1 MKKIL
6 SIILT
11 LTLSATVFAQPLPK
25 KLEHNEKMAWWR
37 NAKFGMF
44 VHWGPYCLY
53 GGVYNGFNQRRGGA
67 EWIMNRCKIPV
78 REYRA
83 KACTFNPVDF
93 NAEELV
99 LTAKN
104 AGMKYIIFTTK
115 HHDGFAM
122 FKSNASEFNIV
133 DYTPFKRDI
142 VDELA
147 KACRKHHI
155 KLGFYYS
162 QTQDW
167 CNPGGGTISKEM
179 KEGWANPDSV
189 AIDNFTQENLGGWD
203 CLQRSASLDDYFRK
217 VAIPQI
223 KELLTNYGDVAVM
236 WWDTPH
242 RISKETAAEI
252 TAELAKYPQV
262 ITNDRLRRPDFPGD
276 YKTPEGR
283 IPHAKDIE
291 RVDWETCMNIG
302 SSWGYKSWEKN
313 WKSAETIIRNLN
325 TIAARGGNYLLNV
338 GPDPTGVVPA
348 PALDCLRKVGEWMRV
363 NGEAIYATQRSEIFP
378 PWGEC
383 IRKDEKKNSVYY
395 LSVFQWPEDGKLAF
409 DTKYTVKEAML
420 LADGTKLKFTKT
432 PGGITIQVPTQAPDK
447 IATVVRLELKEK
459 LPAIQL
465 ISNTA
470 KAFEIADE

>member
-1 MKKIL
+1 MKKVL
-6 SIILT
+6 SIVLLLLLT
-11 LTLSATVFAQPLPK
+11 VNVFAQPQQK
-25 KLEHNEKMAWWR
+25 KLSHDEKMAWWR
-37 NAKFGMF
+37 EAKFGMF
-44 VHWGPYCLY
+44 IHWGPYCLY

-83 KACTFNPVDF
+83 KASTFNPTKFD
-93 NAEELV
+93 AEEMV

-104 AGMKYIIFTTK
+104 TGMKYIIFTTK

-122 FKSNASEFNIV
+122 FKSKASNFNIV

-147 KACRKHHI
+147 KACRKHGL

-167 CNPGGGTISKEM
+167 CNPGGGTIRKEM
-179 KEGWANPDSV
+179 REG
-189 AIDNFTQENLGGWD
+189 
-203 CLQRSASLDDYFRK
+203 
-217 VAIPQI
+217 
-223 KELLTNYGDVAVM
+223 

-242 RISKETAAEI
+242 RISKEVAQKI
-252 TAELAKYPQV
+252 TDELAKYPQV
-262 ITNDRLRRPDFPGD
+262 ITNDRLKRPDFPGD

-283 IPHAKDIE
+283 IPKAKDIE

-302 SSWGYKSWEKN
+302 TSWGYKSWENK
-313 WKSAETIIRNLN
+313 WKDAETVIRNLN

-338 GPDPTGVVPA
+338 GPDPTGTIPA
-348 PALDCLRKVGEWMRV
+348 PALNCLKQVGDWMKV
-363 NGEAIYATQRSEIFP
+363 NSEAIYGTQRSEVFP
-378 PWGEC
+378 KWGEC

-395 LSVFQWPEDGKLAF
+395 LSVFKWPKDGKLIF
-409 DTKYTVKEAML
+409 ETPYKVKKATL
-420 LADGTKLKFTKT
+420 LADQSTLKFSKT
-432 PGGITIQVPTQAPDK
+432 DKGVAINVPSQAPDK
-447 IATVVRLELKEK
+447 IATIIKLELGVK
-459 LPAIQL
+459 LPPVQL

-470 KAFEIADE
+470 KAFEILDE

>member
-1 MKKIL
+1 MKKLL
-6 SIILT
+6 SIVLLLT
-11 LTLSATVFAQPLPK
+11 LAVSAFAQPQSG
-25 KLEHNEKMAWWR
+25 KLSHDEKMAWWR
-37 NAKFGMF
+37 EAKFGMF

-83 KACTFNPVDF
+83 KASTFNPTRFD
-93 NAEELV
+93 AEEMV

-104 AGMKYIIFTTK
+104 AGMKYLIFTTK

-122 FKSNASEFNIV
+122 FKSDASNFNIV

-147 KACRKHHI
+147 KACRKHGL

-167 CNPGGGTISKEM
+167 CNPGGGTIRKEM

-189 AIDNFTQENLGGWD
+189 AIDQFTKANLGGWD
-203 CLQRSASLDDYFRK
+203 CLQRSASIEDYFK
-217 VAIPQI
+217 NVALPQI
-223 KELLTNYGDVAVM
+223 KELLTRYGDVAVL

-242 RISKETAAEI
+242 RISKEIAQEI
-252 TAELAKYPQV
+252 TDELAKYPQV
-262 ITNDRLRRPDFPGD
+262 ITNDRLKRPDFPGD

-283 IPHAKDIE
+283 IPKAKDIE

-302 SSWGYKSWEKN
+302 TSWGYKSWENK
-313 WKSAETIIRNLN
+313 WKDAETVIRNLN

-338 GPDPTGVVPA
+338 GPDPTGTIPA
-348 PALDCLRKVGEWMRV
+348 PALNCLKQVGEWMKV
-363 NGEAIYATQRSEIFP
+363 NGEAIYGTQRSEVFP
-378 PWGEC
+378 AWGEC

-395 LSVFQWPEDGKLAF
+395 LSVFKWPKDGKLAF
-409 DTKYTVKEAML
+409 ETPHKVKKVTL
-420 LADGTKLKFTKT
+420 IADQSTLKFSKT
-432 PGGITIQVPTQAPDK
+432 DNGIIIDVPANAPDK
-447 IATVVRLELKEK
+447 IATIIKLELAGK
-459 LPAIQL
+459 LPPVQL

-470 KAFEIADE
+470 KAFEIVDE

>member
-167 CNPGGGTISKEM
+167 CNPGGGTIRKEM

-313 WKSAETIIRNLN
+313 WKSAYPMVVMSNASSYILPTLEDFVRSGELTSEEVDYALHCVCEAAGKATFIDNFAKEGLRVWMGVPHSISEDDGRFMGGYLEMFWQSMHFSYTI
-325 TIAARGGNYLLNV
+325 
-338 GPDPTGVVPA
+338 
-348 PALDCLRKVGEWMRV
+348 
-363 NGEAIYATQRSEIFP
+363 EAFNKD
-378 PWGEC
+378 EC
-383 IRKDEKKNSVYY
+383 IYVLDPKELNSC
-395 LSVFQWPEDGKLAF
+395 LMGSQR
-409 DTKYTVKEAML
+409 M
-420 LADGTKLKFTKT
+420 
-432 PGGITIQVPTQAPDK
+432 
-447 IATVVRLELKEK
+447 
-459 LPAIQL
+459 
-465 ISNTA
+465 STA
-470 KAFEIADE
+470 YIWFC